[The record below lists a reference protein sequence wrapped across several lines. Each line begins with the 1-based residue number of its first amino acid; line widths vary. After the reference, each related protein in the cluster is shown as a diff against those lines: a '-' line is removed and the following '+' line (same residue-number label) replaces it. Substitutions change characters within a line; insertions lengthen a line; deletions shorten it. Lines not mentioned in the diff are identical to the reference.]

1 MPSTSRYIL
10 AALFC
15 TGLASIG
22 STFAAHGATD
32 EENGVPGYEQPGPI
46 VNAAE
51 GQDYIRLAGNGAFT
65 DFKIGKAGQLM
76 IIKPNSFGG
85 LQVTGLEIA
94 RNNVPLAGN
103 GNFLSGSSI
112 CQYWTSNLDRLNGAF
127 KDMVRSTVNPRMGGF
142 TIRSDARSQLTQ
154 NCGARAEVLMACDN
168 KVAVRIAL
176 PGNRFLFHVTTPS
189 VIGGWADPEF
199 SVDFDLEARTQISIP
214 ANVTSPMGVGKTT
227 IAVSNIR
234 LNAQNVSG
242 KLALAVQK
250 VHQYF
255 TGNDLTQQLTQDR
268 QFNFAGIQQPVADL
282 NPWLRKIPS
291 DHRIEAC
298 INNNVLRLNAV
309 NGPEDPGPI
318 VK

>member
-1 MPSTSRYIL
+1 MLGTSRYIL
-10 AALFC
+10 AALLC
-15 TGLASIG
+15 AGLASIA
-22 STFAAHGATD
+22 STFAAHGAFD
-32 EENGVPGYEQPGPI
+32 ERYGVSNRQGPEAVI
-46 VNAAE
+46 TTADRR
-51 GQDYIRLAGNGAFT
+51 DYVRLAANKSFT

-76 IIKPNSFGG
+76 IIRPNTFGG

-103 GNFLSGSSI
+103 SNFLSGSSI
-112 CQYWTSNLDRLNGAF
+112 CQYWTSNIDRINRAF

-142 TIRSDARSQLTQ
+142 TIRSDARPQLTQ

-168 KVAVRIAL
+168 KITVRIGL

-189 VIGGWADPEF
+189 VIGAWADPEF

-214 ANVTSPMGVGKTT
+214 GNVTSPMGVGKTT
-227 IAVSNIR
+227 ITVSNIR
-234 LNAQNVSG
+234 LNSQNVSG
-242 KLALAVQK
+242 DLALAVQK

-255 TGNDLTQQLTQDR
+255 TGIDLTQQLTQDR

-282 NPWLRKIPS
+282 NPWLKKIPS

-298 INNNVLRLNAV
+298 ISNNVLRLNAV